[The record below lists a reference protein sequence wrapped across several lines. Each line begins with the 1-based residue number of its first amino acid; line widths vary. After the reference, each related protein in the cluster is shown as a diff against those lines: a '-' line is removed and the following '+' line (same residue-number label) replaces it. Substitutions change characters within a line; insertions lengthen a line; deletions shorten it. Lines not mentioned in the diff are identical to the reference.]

1 MLFTHLLTHPMCTFP
16 RYSQELR
23 ICKSWTCIPKTQSLI
38 VLLNLFVASTVSERR
53 RGQYLGHRLLGGK
66 QQGHCPPGPLR
77 ISLSLF
83 TRRQDPS
90 LLFGPY
96 NWNPPS
102 GSKEYCSWDGPN
114 KKVCNHHQYD
124 KGLISLVH
132 NAGAEI
138 YPSLGG
144 WTLSDPFPAM
154 SASAPARARFAENC
168 VDLIKEYGFDGID
181 IDWEVSNKMA
191 FA

>member
-1 MLFTHLLTHPMCTFP
+1 MRTCLLSRCAPFRGTRRNFAFVSPGLASLKLNHSSSCSD
-16 RYSQELR
+16 RY
-23 ICKSWTCIPKTQSLI
+23 IA
-38 VLLNLFVASTVSERR
+38 ASTVSERR

-66 QQGHCPPGPLR
+66 QQGQCPPGPLR

-83 TRRQDPS
+83 TRRQDPN

-114 KKVCNHHQYD
+114 NKVCNHHQYD
-124 KGLISLVH
+124 RGLISLVH

-154 SASAPARARFAENC
+154 SASAPARSRFAENC

-191 FA
+191 LA